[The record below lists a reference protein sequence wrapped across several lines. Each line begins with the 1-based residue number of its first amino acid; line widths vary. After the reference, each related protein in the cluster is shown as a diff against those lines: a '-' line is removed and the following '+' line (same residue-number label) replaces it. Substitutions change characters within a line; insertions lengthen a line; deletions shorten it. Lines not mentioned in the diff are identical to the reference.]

1 MHHEIDLLY
10 IHDFIFNK
18 ILPKFGSYDRKQ
30 LLSKYFDSSNY
41 LCSYYENLINIF
53 NEVEWKIDS
62 SIRNEFKSKMSLCYY
77 NIGMYD
83 YKNENFSDSI
93 DKFDECINNYYITSE

>member
-1 MHHEIDLLY
+1 MSHEYDLLS

-41 LCSYYENLINIF
+41 LCSYYENLINFLMMKTIL
-53 NEVEWKIDS
+53 IQ
-62 SIRNEFKSKMSLCYY
+62 L
-77 NIGMYD
+77 
-83 YKNENFSDSI
+83 
-93 DKFDECINNYYITSE
+93 INLMIA